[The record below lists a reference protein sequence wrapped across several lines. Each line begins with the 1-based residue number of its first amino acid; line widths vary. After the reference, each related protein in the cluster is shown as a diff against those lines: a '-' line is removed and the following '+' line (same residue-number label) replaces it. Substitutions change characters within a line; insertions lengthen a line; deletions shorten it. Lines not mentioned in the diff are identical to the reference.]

1 MTAQEDKVLAVAR
14 EVWKKSAPSDERT
27 ERAAQRIARRMR
39 ISAHRPSRRP
49 LGYVAFAV
57 VLIGALAYAASGGL
71 SSESGP
77 RRTVQTPPTTTES
90 PAGGTPVVQ
99 ENKANSAQHG
109 HEESAPTVEERTP
122 PKSASPSSGS
132 AGASGSSSNGK
143 HKKIGPS
150 DPAAAA
156 AAAASSWREVDEALG
171 AKDDTRAEKALNGL
185 ATSNDATTRAKAKLG
200 LAQLARSQNDCP
212 RATALANEVITMPDV
227 DPVVVKRAQVI
238 AKACQ

>member
-14 EVWKKSAPSDERT
+14 EVWRKSALSDERT

-39 ISAHRPSRRP
+39 ISASRPSRRP

-71 SSESGP
+71 SSESGSE
-77 RRTVQTPPTTTES
+77 RTVQTPAMAPQGQ
-90 PAGGTPVVQ
+90 AGTPVLQ
-99 ENKANSAQHG
+99 ENKQNFAQPG
-109 HEESAPTVEERTP
+109 REESTPNGEEHTP
-122 PKSASPSSGS
+122 PKSAAPSSGS
-132 AGASGSSSNGK
+132 AGSSGSSTNGK
-143 HKKIGPS
+143 HKKASSS
-150 DPAAAA
+150 DPEAAA
-156 AAAASSWREVDEALG
+156 AAAASSWREVDKALG
-171 AKDDTRAEKALNGL
+171 DKDDTRAEKALNGL
-185 ATSNDATTRAKAKLG
+185 ATSDDATTRAKAKLG

-227 DPVVVKRAQVI
+227 DPVVVKRARVI